1 VFQPGMFTGGIPRK
15 TPPLGNLLQ
24 AAISGK
30 SHTVLLEY
38 KKKSFEPAAALAAEL
53 AKTANAK

>member
-1 VFQPGMFTGGIPRK
+1 MFTGGIPRK